1 MTREEAVQ
9 RAVDNF
15 KQGYA
20 CSQAVVLAFASEV
33 GLDETVA
40 KRISGTF
47 GGGMGRLRQKCG
59 ALTGSFMILGMA
71 KGYDRPDDMDG
82 KMNVYKK
89 VRELN
94 RRVEEKFGTTMA
106 QSMNELFD
114 VVIAKSFEAI
124 NSKLDSV
131 NGNMT
136 TLMRCLLVMQE
147 NTPEARLAVT
157 KYLSELDAANSEQA
171 EQVRALIE
179 AEMKKY
185 ADDKKAKEDAIE
197 QAKAANQKWKEEA
210 EAKEDDGG
218 FGSL

>member
-20 CSQAVVLAFASEV
+20 CSQAVVLAFAGEV

-94 RRVEEKFGTTMA
+94 RRVEDTFGTT
-106 QSMNELFD
+106 QCNELL
-114 VVIAKSFEAI
+114 IKY
-124 NSKLDSV
+124 SKPERVQERTHHQDICV
-131 NGNMT
+131 NI
-136 TLMRCLLVMQE
+136 V
-147 NTPEARLAVT
+147 A
-157 KYLSELDAANSEQA
+157 DAAGKLYDMLQEQ
-171 EQVRALIE
+171 
-179 AEMKKY
+179 
-185 ADDKKAKEDAIE
+185 D
-197 QAKAANQKWKEEA
+197 
-210 EAKEDDGG
+210 
-218 FGSL
+218 

>member
-94 RRVEEKFGTTMA
+94 RRVEEKFGTT
-106 QSMNELFD
+106 QCNELL
-114 VVIAKSFEAI
+114 IKY
-124 NSKLDSV
+124 SKPERVQERTHHQDICV
-131 NGNMT
+131 NI
-136 TLMRCLLVMQE
+136 V
-147 NTPEARLAVT
+147 A
-157 KYLSELDAANSEQA
+157 DAAGKLYDMLQEQ
-171 EQVRALIE
+171 
-179 AEMKKY
+179 
-185 ADDKKAKEDAIE
+185 D
-197 QAKAANQKWKEEA
+197 
-210 EAKEDDGG
+210 
-218 FGSL
+218 